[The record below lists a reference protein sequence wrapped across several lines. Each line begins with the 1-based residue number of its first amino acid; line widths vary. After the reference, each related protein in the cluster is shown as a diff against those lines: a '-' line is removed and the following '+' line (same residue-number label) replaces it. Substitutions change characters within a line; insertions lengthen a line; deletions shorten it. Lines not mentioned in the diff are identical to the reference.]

1 MIKLIFVI
9 FHPSYY
15 NQVEPAISKQVEF
28 LNGYMH
34 ADDAWHV
41 FTNNIGGGKLI
52 LSRPS
57 RYLSMVFKCPHGEF
71 SGDDAWFTLRHLKKH
86 PYITVSTG
94 NG

>member
-41 FTNNIGGGKLI
+41 FTNNIRGEN
-52 LSRPS
+52 LSSADLLDTYPW
-57 RYLSMVFKCPHGEF
+57 F
-71 SGDDAWFTLRHLKKH
+71 SNVL
-86 PYITVSTG
+86 TG
-94 NG
+94 NFLVMTHGLVWGI

>member
-15 NQVEPAISKQVEF
+15 NQVGPAISKQVEF

-41 FTNNIGGGKLI
+41 FTNNIGGGN
-52 LSRPS
+52 LSSADLLDTYPW
-57 RYLSMVFKCPHGEF
+57 F
-71 SGDDAWFTLRHLKKH
+71 SNVL
-86 PYITVSTG
+86 TG
-94 NG
+94 NFLGMTHGLL

>member
-15 NQVEPAISKQVEF
+15 NQVGPAISKQVEF

-41 FTNNIGGGKLI
+41 FTNNIGGETYPQQTFSILI
-52 LSRPS
+52 HGFQMSSRGI
-57 RYLSMVFKCPHGEF
+57 FWG
-71 SGDDAWFTLRHLKKH
+71 
-86 PYITVSTG
+86 
-94 NG
+94 